1 MAFKVEL
8 HPEAVRDFDALDG
21 SIQKEIGKKIDALS
35 ENPFLGKPLGNKL
48 GLDLT
53 GFFKLYTPRKKYRIV
68 YRMIKGRLEVVE
80 IIGIGKREKE
90 EIYKL
95 VFRRLQD
102 LNNNPNPV
110 PDRKH

>member
-21 SIQKEIGKKIDALS
+21 SIQKEVAKKIEALS

-48 GLDLT
+48 GMDLT
-53 GFFKLYTPRKKYRIV
+53 GFFKLYAARKKYRIV
-68 YRMIKGRLEVVE
+68 YRLLKGRLEVVE

-90 EIYKL
+90 KICKL
-95 VFRRLQD
+95 IVRRLQE
-102 LNNNPNPV
+102 LNNAL
-110 PDRKH
+110 

>member
-1 MAFKVEL
+1 VAFRVEL
-8 HPEAVRDFDALDG
+8 HPEAVKDFDALDG
-21 SIQKEIGKKIDALS
+21 SIRKEIVKKIDALS

-53 GFFKLYTPRKKYRIV
+53 GFFKLYAARKKYRIV
-68 YRMIKGRLEVVE
+68 YRLVKNRLEVLE

-95 VFRRLQD
+95 IFRRIQE
-102 LNNNPNPV
+102 LNNTA
-110 PDRKH
+110 

>member
-8 HPEAVRDFDALDG
+8 HPKAVRDFDALDG
-21 SIQKEIGKKIDALS
+21 SIRKKTSKKIDALF

-48 GLDLT
+48 GMDLT
-53 GFFKLYTPRKKYRIV
+53 GFFKLYAVNKKYRIV
-68 YRMIKGRLEVVE
+68 YRILKGRLEVIE

-95 VFRRLQD
+95 IFRRLQD
-102 LNNNPNPV
+102 LNNTS
-110 PDRKH
+110 

>member
-8 HPEAVRDFDALDG
+8 HPKAVRDFNALDG
-21 SIQKEIGKKIDALS
+21 SIRKEIVKKIDALF

-48 GLDLT
+48 GMDLT
-53 GFFKLYTPRKKYRIV
+53 GFFKLYAARKKYRIV
-68 YRMIKGRLEVVE
+68 YRILKGRLEVIE

-95 VFRRLQD
+95 IFRRLQD
-102 LNNNPNPV
+102 LNNTL
-110 PDRKH
+110 